1 MYSVGEHLTIQCT
14 TQCNPSA
21 DFIWSFRSHNKSEEE
36 IIEPSSDKSNTV
48 VKNLKATDSGTYI
61 CTSVNPNRL
70 NAPNASAFITVFVR
84 NLGIQYHDCDR
95 CGYIDICQIDHGMT
109 ICTPNTWVPIAIMFI
124 SLSTAFAV
132 ITIILIWQRKT
143 RQKRRVDTQ
152 RTVISQR

>member
-1 MYSVGEHLTIQCT
+1 MYSVGERLTIQCT

-21 DFIWSFRSHNKSEEE
+21 DFTWSFRSHNKSEEE
-36 IIEPSSDKSNTV
+36 IIEPSPDKSYIV

-61 CTSVNPNRL
+61 CTSVNPKRL
-70 NAPNASAFITVFVR
+70 NAPNASAFITVYVK
-84 NLGIQYHDCDR
+84 NLGIQYHDCDQ
-95 CGYIDICQIDHGMT
+95 CGFIDICQIDHGMT

-143 RQKRRVDTQ
+143 RQKRVETK